1 MLVKRRTDC
10 AIVIALILG
19 LSACASLAP
28 RGAFGAPDDATLAV
42 RVKTALLNDP
52 VVHANEIQVDV
63 KQGVVELAG
72 TVHGEQEA
80 NAAIGA
86 ARRVPGV
93 KDVVSA
99 LQTNR

>member
-1 MLVKRRTDC
+1 MRRLTNC
-10 AIVIALILG
+10 TIVIALIVG
-19 LSACASLAP
+19 LSACASVAP

-42 RVKTALLNDP
+42 RVKTSLLNDP

-63 KQGVVELAG
+63 RQGVVELTG

-80 NAAIGA
+80 NAAVNA
-86 ARRVPGV
+86 AKRVAGV

-99 LQTNR
+99 LQANR

>member
-1 MLVKRRTDC
+1 MRRLTDC
-10 AIVIALILG
+10 TIVGALIVG
-19 LSACASLAP
+19 LSACASVAP

-63 KQGVVELAG
+63 RQGVVELTG
-72 TVHGEQEA
+72 TVHGDQEA
-80 NAAIGA
+80 NAAVTA
-86 ARRVPGV
+86 AKRVAGV

-99 LQTNR
+99 MQTNR

>member
-1 MLVKRRTDC
+1 MNRRTGC
-10 AIVIALILG
+10 AIVIALAAV
-19 LSACASLAP
+19 LSACASVAP

-63 KQGVVELAG
+63 RQGVVELAG
-72 TVHGEQEA
+72 TVHGDQEA
-80 NAAIGA
+80 NAAVNT
-86 ARRVPGV
+86 ARRVAGV
-93 KDVVSA
+93 KDVMST

>member
-1 MLVKRRTDC
+1 MNRRNEC
-10 AIVIALILG
+10 AIVIALVAG
-19 LSACASLAP
+19 LSACASVAP

-42 RVKTALLNDP
+42 RVRTALLNDP

-63 KQGVVELAG
+63 KQGVVVLAG
-72 TVHGEQEA
+72 MVHGDQEA
-80 NAAIGA
+80 NAAVNA

-93 KDVVSA
+93 KDVMSA